1 MRTERKRKKAKKN
14 QENKKKRK
22 KKDEEKK
29 EKRRWEKEGE
39 KEKKVLMDYNYDPQ
53 SFLLTSVS

>member
-39 KEKKVLMDYNYDPQ
+39 KEKKVLMDYNHGPQ